1 MKLVPEVINKFFIS
15 SLIALIATGL
25 RMVGPN
31 LISNGIDD
39 GVLKSDY
46 NYVLQQSLFYFITL
60 VLLYFVTSQ
69 ALLSIG
75 MVGETYVRR
84 VREKLFRHMSSL
96 DINYFEKNK
105 TGVLVARLTSD
116 MQSLNEFAREGASSV
131 ITALLTIF
139 GAVVAVF
146 LVDVQL
152 SILAFVIMPILAI
165 ATKIFRNYADTTYW
179 EVREWIGQ
187 VLSSLQEGIS
197 GVRVIQAY
205 TDEDT
210 QIKRFKNVNKE
221 HFKANMRSAR
231 NIAVYFPFLEFTR
244 VSSIAT
250 VLWFGSQRIS
260 EGTLS
265 VGELVALLF
274 YLNYFF
280 DPLIQ
285 LSFNYDTLRS
295 AGSSM
300 KKVFSILDEKP
311 NLSKKGEEFPDND
324 LEKTVE
330 FDNVSFSYG
339 RENVLH
345 GVSFSINKGD
355 KIAIVGETGAG
366 KSTIAKLI
374 LRFYLPTN
382 GSMKYFG
389 VDSNDVD
396 EDWVRQNVAFVP
408 QESFLFRGTIREN
421 LMYSKPDFESLE
433 EELSSI
439 GVLDWFDRYE
449 NKLDQEVGERG
460 GNISAGERQFVALL
474 RAVLAKRKIIVFDEA
489 TANLDIESES
499 SILDATEKLLAFQTS
514 IVIAHRLE
522 TVLNAEKLDLSN
534 AKNAAAMS
542 KGTLSIP
549 LGEYD
554 RAMSTLNT
562 LPNNGWAMWRRGIL
576 KVMSGDLAG
585 AKSEMTSLRK
595 LLAELNIDENGG
607 LDYVHAIIAARE
619 GDAGS
624 ITSHLSEAFSKS
636 DGAEFKDRV
645 VNDVEFLN
653 YSDAIK
659 AAMN

>member
-1 MKLVPEVINKFFIS
+1 MYLRIEIYSWKNRKCKIKLKDKTFSRSMKLVPEVINKFFIS

-60 VLLYFVTSQ
+60 ILLYFVTSQ

-311 NLSKKGEEFPDND
+311 NLSKKGDEFPDND

-396 EDWVRQNVAFVP
+396 EDWVRENVAFVP

-522 TVLNAEKLDLSN
+522 TVLNAEKI
-534 AKNAAAMS
+534 M
-542 KGTLSIP
+542 
-549 LGEYD
+549 
-554 RAMSTLNT
+554 
-562 LPNNGWAMWRRGIL
+562 
-576 KVMSGDLAG
+576 VM
-585 AKSEMTSLRK
+585 
-595 LLAELNIDENGG
+595 ENGNLIG
-607 LDYVHAIIAARE
+607 FD
-619 GDAGS
+619 
-624 ITSHLSEAFSKS
+624 SHNNLLKNNQTYKDLFS
-636 DGAEFKDRV
+636 AWNL
-645 VNDVEFLN
+645 VNDL
-653 YSDAIK
+653 
-659 AAMN
+659 

>member
-1 MKLVPEVINKFFIS
+1 MYLRIEIYSWKNRKCKIKLKDKTFSRSMKLVPEVINKFFIS

-146 LVDVQL
+146 LVDVQR

-396 EDWVRQNVAFVP
+396 EDWVRENVAFVP

-522 TVLNAEKLDLSN
+522 TVLNAEKI
-534 AKNAAAMS
+534 M
-542 KGTLSIP
+542 
-549 LGEYD
+549 
-554 RAMSTLNT
+554 
-562 LPNNGWAMWRRGIL
+562 
-576 KVMSGDLAG
+576 VM
-585 AKSEMTSLRK
+585 
-595 LLAELNIDENGG
+595 ENGNLIG
-607 LDYVHAIIAARE
+607 FD
-619 GDAGS
+619 
-624 ITSHLSEAFSKS
+624 SHNNLLKNNQTYKDLFS
-636 DGAEFKDRV
+636 AWNL
-645 VNDVEFLN
+645 VNDL
-653 YSDAIK
+653 
-659 AAMN
+659 

>member
-1 MKLVPEVINKFFIS
+1 MYLRIEIYSWKNRKCKIKLKDKTFSRSMKLVPEVINKFFIS

-324 LEKTVE
+324 LEQTVE

-396 EDWVRQNVAFVP
+396 EDWVRENVAFVP

-522 TVLNAEKLDLSN
+522 TVLNAEKI
-534 AKNAAAMS
+534 M
-542 KGTLSIP
+542 
-549 LGEYD
+549 
-554 RAMSTLNT
+554 
-562 LPNNGWAMWRRGIL
+562 
-576 KVMSGDLAG
+576 VM
-585 AKSEMTSLRK
+585 
-595 LLAELNIDENGG
+595 ENGNLIG
-607 LDYVHAIIAARE
+607 FD
-619 GDAGS
+619 
-624 ITSHLSEAFSKS
+624 SHNNLLKNNQTYKDLFS
-636 DGAEFKDRV
+636 AWNL
-645 VNDVEFLN
+645 VNDL
-653 YSDAIK
+653 
-659 AAMN
+659 

>member
-1 MKLVPEVINKFFIS
+1 MKLVPEVRNKFIIS
-15 SLIALIATGL
+15 SLIALFATAI
-25 RMVGPN
+25 RMVGPY
-31 LISNGIDD
+31 LIRNGIDG
-39 GVLKSDY
+39 GVIESDY
-46 NYVLQQSLFYFITL
+46 GYVLEQSLYYFLTL

-69 ALLSIG
+69 ALLYIG
-75 MVGETYVRR
+75 MVGETYVKR

-116 MQSLNEFAREGASSV
+116 MQSLTEFAKEGASSV
-131 ITALLTIF
+131 LTALLTIF
-139 GAVVAVF
+139 GAVIAVF
-146 LVDVQL
+146 IVDVQL
-152 SILAFVIMPILAI
+152 SILAFVVMPILAI

-205 TDEDT
+205 TNEDT
-210 QIKRFKNVNKE
+210 QIKRFKKVNKE

-300 KKVFSILDEKP
+300 KKVFSILDEQP
-311 NLSKKGEEFPDND
+311 NLSNKGEKFPDTSPENA
-324 LEKTVE
+324 VE
-330 FDNVSFSYG
+330 FDNVKFSYG

-345 GVSFSINKGD
+345 EVSFSITKGE

-374 LRFYLPTN
+374 LRFYLPT
-382 GSMKYFG
+382 GGAMKYFG
-389 VDSNDVD
+389 IDSKEVD
-396 EDWVRQNVAFVP
+396 EEWVRNNVAFVP

-421 LMYSKPDFESLE
+421 LNYSQPDVTSLE
-433 EELSSI
+433 EELGSI

-449 NKLDQEVGERG
+449 KKLDQEVGERG

-522 TVLNAEKLDLSN
+522 TVLNAEK
-534 AKNAAAMS
+534 
-542 KGTLSIP
+542 I
-549 LGEYD
+549 
-554 RAMSTLNT
+554 
-562 LPNNGWAMWRRGIL
+562 I
-576 KVMSGDLAG
+576 VM
-585 AKSEMTSLRK
+585 
-595 LLAELNIDENGG
+595 ENGNLTG
-607 LDYVHAIIAARE
+607 FD
-619 GDAGS
+619 
-624 ITSHLSEAFSKS
+624 SHENLLKDNQTYKDLFS
-636 DGAEFKDRV
+636 AWNL
-645 VNDVEFLN
+645 VNE
-653 YSDAIK
+653 S
-659 AAMN
+659 

>member
-1 MKLVPEVINKFFIS
+1 MKDKTYSRSIKLVPEVINKFFIS

-396 EDWVRQNVAFVP
+396 EDWVRENVAFVP

-522 TVLNAEKLDLSN
+522 TVLNAEKI
-534 AKNAAAMS
+534 M
-542 KGTLSIP
+542 
-549 LGEYD
+549 
-554 RAMSTLNT
+554 
-562 LPNNGWAMWRRGIL
+562 
-576 KVMSGDLAG
+576 VM
-585 AKSEMTSLRK
+585 
-595 LLAELNIDENGG
+595 ENGNLIG
-607 LDYVHAIIAARE
+607 FD
-619 GDAGS
+619 
-624 ITSHLSEAFSKS
+624 SHNNLLKNNQTYKDLFS
-636 DGAEFKDRV
+636 AWNL
-645 VNDVEFLN
+645 VNDL
-653 YSDAIK
+653 
-659 AAMN
+659 